1 MSNKTDP
8 ILRDVIEE
16 ADYTKDILLL
26 NMMDLYDNLTIKG
39 FHTMLWI
46 ANQGFQSSYV
56 MKTEDDV
63 ILHILWIGISDDVS
77 PDGYDPGIS
86 TPFALPDPRLSIFR
100 WNHSSSHWKPT
111 SFYPKALYMTFQE
124 PLERRTRSR
133 RVAGSK
139 LREVRCCHVA
149 TGSLILKNE
158 NMTGRDGYVF
168 V

>member
-26 NMMDLYDNLTIKG
+26 NMMDLYDNLIIKG

-63 ILHILWIGISDDVS
+63 ILHILV
-77 PDGYDPGIS
+77 
-86 TPFALPDPRLSIFR
+86 
-100 WNHSSSHWKPT
+100 
-111 SFYPKALYMTFQE
+111 
-124 PLERRTRSR
+124 
-133 RVAGSK
+133 
-139 LREVRCCHVA
+139 
-149 TGSLILKNE
+149 
-158 NMTGRDGYVF
+158 
-168 V
+168 